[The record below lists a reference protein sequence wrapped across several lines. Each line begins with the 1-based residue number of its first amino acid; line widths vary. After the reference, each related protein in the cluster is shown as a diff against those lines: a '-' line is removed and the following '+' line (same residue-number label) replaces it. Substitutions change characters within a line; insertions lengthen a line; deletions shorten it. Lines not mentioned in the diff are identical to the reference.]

1 MTLAPLLR
9 LLAAVLPVVA
19 AGFLANLVTIPN
31 IPTWY
36 AGLVKPSFTPPNW
49 VFGPAWALLYT
60 LMAIAVWRILSMPAG
75 TPGRGRALLAFY
87 GQLALNALWSVAFFG
102 MRSPSAGLV
111 VILALLAGIVLT
123 ILAFR
128 PLDRLAAWLLAPY
141 LAWVAYAT
149 ALNAAVWRLN
159 P

>member
-1 MTLAPLLR
+1 MTLALPLR
-9 LLAAVLPVVA
+9 LIAAVLPIVA
-19 AGFLANLVTIPN
+19 AGFVANLVTIPN

-36 AGLVKPSFTPPNW
+36 AGLAKPFFTPPNW
-49 VFGPAWALLYT
+49 VFGPAWTLLYT
-60 LMAIAVWRILSMPAG
+60 LMAIAVWRILSLPAG
-75 TPGRGRALLAFY
+75 TAGRGRALLAFF

-102 MRSPSAGLV
+102 MRSPAAGLV
-111 VILALLAGIVLT
+111 VIFGLITGIVVT

-141 LAWVAYAT
+141 LAWVTYAT
-149 ALNAAVWRLN
+149 ALNAAVWWLN